1 MNPIL
6 EKDALISI
14 LLKEAK
20 DGFDFFADYANEAVF

>member
-6 EKDALISI
+6 KKDTLITI
-14 LLKEAK
+14 LPKEAK